1 MDGEDH
7 DEVVRILR
15 REGFTRNQSRIIDF
29 LDRNPDSSLTD
40 LTLQLRIT
48 NARAIS
54 SLKDLLS
61 YGFVQRMQI
70 RRTYSRGRSHF
81 IYRLKMSVNDIM
93 EEARRMVEIIYVDYE
108 HE

>member
-1 MDGEDH
+1 MGRDDQNEAI
-7 DEVVRILR
+7 RILK
-15 REGFTRNQSRIIDF
+15 REGFTRNQSRIIEF

-40 LTLQLRIT
+40 MALQLRIT

-70 RRTYSRGRSHF
+70 RRRYSRGRSHY
-81 IYRLKMSVNDIM
+81 IYRLKMPVNDII
-93 EEARRMVEIIYVDYE
+93 EEARRMVEIIYVDYV